1 MMPPMDEFRVIL
13 GSRSVLVKETGIV
26 VPKEMLRLIYI
37 ERKPSF
43 GLKNIRPVGHIY
55 LVALFSSMVVRHTDK
70 EALCN

>member
-26 VPKEMLRLIYI
+26 VPKEMLRLVYI
-37 ERKPSF
+37 DRKTSF
-43 GLKNIRPVGHIY
+43 DLKNIRPVGHIY